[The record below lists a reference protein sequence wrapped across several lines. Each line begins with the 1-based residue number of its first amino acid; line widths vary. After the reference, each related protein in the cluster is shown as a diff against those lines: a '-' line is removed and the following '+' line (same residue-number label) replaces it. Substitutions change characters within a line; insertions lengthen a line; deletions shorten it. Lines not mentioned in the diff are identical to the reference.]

1 MAKTGFDARK
11 AMREVHKLFDSGALL
26 DAKQVCLN
34 IVRHFPRHAEAL
46 YALARI
52 AGDTNECDEAMT
64 YLKLAFDVMPHFPDN
79 RKIAFGIFNK
89 YLLAKQYAQ
98 LEESSLWLSSYLPRD
113 GIVWDY
119 LGVARIEQAKFPLAF
134 EALSKAVTLIPNNP
148 HILVNMGNAL
158 ISLERCADAIVYLEK
173 ALAIQPDMVVGLNNL
188 GNAMRFIGK
197 TEEAIANISK
207 AVQLSPDLP
216 YLFNNL
222 GLAYRE
228 HGMYSVAIEQYR
240 HALQLQPDLVQVYPN
255 LIDALRQ
262 SGQVQESIECGQH
275 ALAITQDIPEIW
287 GAYGDTLREAN
298 HLDAAIEA
306 YIKALSFKQDAQSS
320 FNRKIYTNLLFCLN
334 YHPDLTPE
342 VIYNAYHEFDLRF
355 AAPFKTTWRKFENA
369 RVPGKRL
376 KVGYVTQAFYN
387 HVCKYFLL
395 PLIEAHDKDQVEIY
409 AYANP
414 PFEDEVTAYYKKQ
427 VDHWVP
433 TRDMTD
439 DTLAERIRADGIDV
453 LVDVAGH
460 TNGNRLPVF
469 ARKPAPVSLHWLEY
483 GYTTGLS
490 AIDYYLTDKPTITD
504 NCAHLFSEKVW
515 CLDGP
520 AYVYRPDTRRAELTP
535 SPFETTGLITFGSL
549 SRSTRINHRVVRV
562 WATILDA
569 MPNSQLMINSG
580 DFKDP
585 QVQEEMAS
593 RFLRY
598 GIDRSRLHIGF
609 STPSW
614 EVLKHVDIS
623 LDCFPHNSG
632 TTLLESLYMGIP
644 FISLADRPSVGRI
657 GASILTAIGHEEW
670 QAYTEDEYA
679 QKAIVLAH
687 DLDGLRSLRAGLR
700 QEMEQSLLMNEPAFA
715 RSVEKA
721 YRQMWQIYCE
731 GPEE

>member
-1 MAKTGFDARK
+1 
-11 AMREVHKLFDSGALL
+11 MREVNKYFDDRALPQ
-26 DAKQVCLN
+26 AKQVCLN
-34 IVRHFPRHAEAL
+34 IIRHFPRHPDAL

-52 AGDTNECDEAMT
+52 SGDLNEYDEAIA
-64 YLKLAFDVMPHFPDN
+64 YLKLAFQVMPHFPDN

-89 YLLAKQYAQ
+89 YLQARQYLQ
-98 LEESSLWLSSYLPRD
+98 LEESALWLSKYLPRD
-113 GIVWDY
+113 GVVWDY
-119 LGVARIEQAKFPLAF
+119 IGVARIEQGKFP
-134 EALSKAVTLIPNNP
+134 EAHLVLTRALELLPNNP
-148 HILVNMGNAL
+148 HILTNMGNVL
-158 ISLERCADAIVYLEK
+158 ISLERCAEAVVYLEK
-173 ALAIQPDMVVGLNNL
+173 ALAIQPDMVVALNNL
-188 GNAMRFIGK
+188 GNALRYIGR
-197 TEEAIANISK
+197 TEEAIEKISK
-207 AVQLSPDLP
+207 AVSINPDLP
-216 YLFNNL
+216 YLYNNL

-228 HGMYSVAIEQYR
+228 SSMYALAIEQYR
-240 HALQLQPDLVQVYPN
+240 HALRLQPDLVQVYPN

-262 SGQVQESIECGQH
+262 NGQVQESIECGQH
-275 ALAITQDIPEIW
+275 ALSLTENIPEIW

-306 YIKALSFKQDAQSS
+306 YIKALSFKTDGQSS

-342 VIYNAYHEFDLRF
+342 VIYNAYHEFDVRF
-355 AAPFKTTWRKFENA
+355 AQPLKASWKKFDNE
-369 RVPGKRL
+369 RLPGKRL

-395 PLIEAHDKDQVEIY
+395 PLIEGHDKQQVEVY

-414 PFEDEVTAYYKKQ
+414 PFEDEITHYYKKQ
-427 VDHWVP
+427 IDHWVP

-439 DTLAERIRADGIDV
+439 DMLADRIRADGIDI

-504 NCAHLFSEKVW
+504 DCAHLFSETVW

-535 SPFETTGLITFGSL
+535 PPFEQTGVITFGSL

-569 MPNSQLMINSG
+569 MPNSQLIINSG

-593 RFLRY
+593 RFMRY

-609 STPSW
+609 SSPSW
-614 EVLKHVDIS
+614 EVLKHIDIG

-657 GASILTAIGHEEW
+657 GASILHAIGHEEW
-670 QAYTEDEYA
+670 QAYTEQEYA
-679 QKAIVLAH
+679 EKAIILAH
-687 DLDGLRSLRAGLR
+687 DLDQLRSLRTGLR

-731 GPEE
+731 RPEE